1 MAQEN
6 QGPAVQVDD
15 EKAVKRLGEARD
27 QILGEVRKVIVGM
40 DQVIDEMMIA
50 IFARGHCLLVGVPG
64 LAKTLLVSSLAQ
76 TMSLSFKRIQFT
88 PDLMPSDITGTEV
101 LQDDP
106 ATGERRF
113 KFLKGPVFA
122 NLILADEINRTPP
135 KTQAALLESM
145 QEKKVSVG
153 GEDFPVPDPF
163 FVLATQNPI
172 EQEGTYPLPEA
183 HLDRFFFNILVKYPS
198 WDEEIEIMRR
208 VTGGPEPKLEH
219 VLGREEILS
228 LQALVRR
235 IPVADHIF
243 NYAARLARATRPNE
257 AEAPDFIRN
266 WLAWGAGPR
275 ASLFMILAGKA
286 RAILR
291 GRYHVA
297 IEDVQAAARPIL
309 RHRIIPNFAAQ
320 SEGLTADDIVGRL
333 METIPADERLYDG
346 GKAKAQTAVS

>member
-1 MAQEN
+1 MAPDDQPTE
-6 QGPAVQVDD
+6 ATHSDD
-15 EKAVKRLGEARD
+15 EAAVAELGEARD
-27 QILGEVRKVIVGM
+27 RIFAEIRKIIVGM

-64 LAKTLLVSSLAQ
+64 LAKTLLVSSLGQ
-76 TMSLSFKRIQFT
+76 TLGLSFKRIQFT

-106 ATGERRF
+106 TTGERRF

-145 QEKKVSVG
+145 QEKKVSAG
-153 GEDFPVPDPF
+153 GEDYALQEPF

-183 HLDRFFFNILVKYPS
+183 QLDRFFFNILVNYPT
-198 WDEEIEIMRR
+198 WDEEIEIMKR
-208 VTGGPEPKLEH
+208 VTSGPEVELDRVLE
-219 VLGREEILS
+219 RDRILS
-228 LQALVRR
+228 LQDLVRR

-243 NYAARLARATRPNE
+243 TYAARLARATRPDE
-257 AEAPDFIRN
+257 EEAPEFVRN

-297 IEDVQAAARPIL
+297 VEDIQAVARPVL

-320 SEGLTADDIVGRL
+320 SEGMDADDIIREL
-333 METIPADERLYDG
+333 LQAIPADGKLYDATG
-346 GKAKAQTAVS
+346 TTA

>member
-1 MAQEN
+1 MTTDDRPPE
-6 QGPAVQVDD
+6 PPRTDD
-15 EKAVKRLGEARD
+15 EAAVAELGEARD
-27 QILGEVRKVIVGM
+27 RIFGEIRKTIVGM

-64 LAKTLLVSSLAQ
+64 LAKTLLVSSLGQ
-76 TMSLSFKRIQFT
+76 TLGLSFKRIQFT

-101 LQDDP
+101 LQDD
-106 ATGERRF
+106 ATSGERRF
-113 KFLKGPVFA
+113 KFLRGPVFA

-145 QEKKVSVG
+145 QEKKVSAG
-153 GEDFPVPDPF
+153 GEDYALQEPF

-183 HLDRFFFNILVKYPS
+183 QLDRFFFNILVTYPT
-198 WDEEIEIMRR
+198 WDEEIEIMKR
-208 VTGGPEPKLEH
+208 VTSGPEVELDRVLE
-219 VLGREEILS
+219 RERILS
-228 LQALVRR
+228 LQDLVRR

-243 NYAARLARATRPNE
+243 TYAARLARATRPE
-257 AEAPDFIRN
+257 EEEAPDFIRN
-266 WLAWGAGPR
+266 GLAWGAGPR
-275 ASLFMILAGKA
+275 ASLFMILGGKA

-297 IEDVQAAARPIL
+297 VEDIQAVARPVL

-320 SEGLTADDIVGRL
+320 SEGLTTDDIIDRL
-333 METIPADERLYDG
+333 LEAIPADERLYDG
-346 GKAKAQTAVS
+346 TVASA